1 MKKGTDHSV
10 PARKL
15 VPHCPASAVD
25 KAVCRLFH
33 CVLTHYSKMDVLM
46 PLSAYI
52 VEDQQRM
59 TRARNYFAWQARLI
73 LPELGRRV
81 LEIGCGIGNFTRLL
95 ADREAVIAIDSEP
108 ACIDL
113 LKSNWPNAHPA
124 IQAFAIDVE
133 SEDVLALA
141 RFHPDSCLFLN
152 VLEHIEDDRGTLR
165 RIASILPPQGRIVIL
180 APASGSLYGPI
191 DRHLGHYRRYSRASL
206 RDLARG
212 AGVRIRKMHHV
223 NVLGFFG
230 WWINAH
236 ILRRTAQ
243 SESQIELFDRLVPI
257 LSRFESIVTPP
268 FGQSLFAVFE
278 KP

>member
-1 MKKGTDHSV
+1 MS
-10 PARKL
+10 P
-15 VPHCPASAVD
+15 
-25 KAVCRLFH
+25 
-33 CVLTHYSKMDVLM
+33 
-46 PLSAYI
+46 SAYT

-73 LPELGRRV
+73 LPEVGRRV

-113 LKSNWPNAHPA
+113 LKSATPPGAAA
-124 IQAFAIDVE
+124 IHAFSIDAA
-133 SEDVLALA
+133 SDGILSLA

-152 VLEHIEDDRGTLR
+152 VLEHIEDDHGTLR

-180 APASGSLYGPI
+180 APACASLYGPI
-191 DRHLGHYRRYSRASL
+191 DRNLGHHRRYTRASL
-206 RDLARG
+206 RRLARG
-212 AGVRIRKMHHV
+212 AGLHIRKMRYV
-223 NVLGFFG
+223 NTLGFFG

-243 SESQIELFDRLVPI
+243 SESQIELFDRLVPV
-257 LSRFESIVTPP
+257 LSRIESIVPPP